1 MTGERGGMDLP
12 AHTPHGMPDDGNEW
26 MAMIEMLDE
35 REVDALLGGTAP
47 AEELAPIAAVVTQ
60 LRARAAAE
68 PAPPMSP
75 ELRAQLYAPAV
86 VSLHAHRAARFA
98 LVRAAVAA
106 AVAALALVGVG
117 AAQNRLPSGIQD
129 VVSSTADLVG
139 IDVSR
144 SDERHATDDESDD
157 GTSDEVPSTE
167 GTEAPGTTGHD
178 PGDPGY
184 EGTTPGGATPADPGT
199 PGDKE
204 PATPA
209 TPPSNPGNAG
219 GNSDG
224 NANNANNGS
233 NGANGQSN
241 GGTVTTPLDPG
252 ANGQGNGT
260 GKKAG

>member
-1 MTGERGGMDLP
+1 MTGDDGRMNPP
-12 AHTPHGMPDDGNEW
+12 AHTHRGMSDDGPEW
-26 MAMIEMLDE
+26 MTMIEMLDE

-47 AEELAPIAAVVTQ
+47 AEELAPVAAVVTL
-60 LRARAAAE
+60 LRERAAAE
-68 PAPPMSP
+68 PAPPMSAT
-75 ELRAQLYAPAV
+75 LRAQLYAPPV

-106 AVAALALVGVG
+106 SVAALALVGVG
-117 AAQNRLPSGIQD
+117 AAQNRLPSGVQD
-129 VVSSTADLVG
+129 VVSSTAELVG
-139 IDVSR
+139 IDVPR
-144 SDERHATDDESDD
+144 SDERHLTDDGSDD

-167 GTEAPGTTGHD
+167 APGSTELQ
-178 PGDPGY
+178 GDPGH

-224 NANNANNGS
+224 NANNGQSNGTGTD
-233 NGANGQSN
+233 NAPEDPGANGQSN
-241 GGTVTTPLDPG
+241 SNKP
-252 ANGQGNGT
+252 A
-260 GKKAG
+260 

>member
-1 MTGERGGMDLP
+1 MTGERRRLNLP
-12 AHTPHGMPDDGNEW
+12 AHTHRGMTDDGPQW
-26 MAMIEMLDE
+26 MTMIEMLDE

-47 AEELAPIAAVVTQ
+47 AEELAPVAAVATQ

-68 PAPPMSP
+68 PAPPMSAA
-75 ELRAQLYAPAV
+75 LRAQLAAPPV

-106 AVAALALVGVG
+106 AVAVLALVGVG
-117 AAQNRLPSGIQD
+117 AAQNRLPSGVQD

-139 IDVSR
+139 IDVPR

-167 GTEAPGTTGHD
+167 GTEVPGSTEQQNQ
-178 PGDPGY
+178 GDPGY

-209 TPPSNPGNAG
+209 TPPSNPGNAS
-219 GNSDG
+219 GNG
-224 NANNANNGS
+224 NNGAGVNNNADNNAGTT
-233 NGANGQSN
+233 GQSS
-241 GGTVTTPLDPG
+241 
-252 ANGQGNGT
+252 GT
-260 GKKAG
+260 GTGRKAG

>member
-1 MTGERGGMDLP
+1 MTGEEGRMDPL
-12 AHTPHGMPDDGNEW
+12 AHTHPGMPDDGQEW
-26 MAMIEMLDE
+26 MTMIEMLDE

-47 AEELAPIAAVVTQ
+47 AEELAPVAAVVTA
-60 LRARAAAE
+60 LRERAAAE

-75 ELRAQLYAPAV
+75 ELRTQLYAPPV

-106 AVAALALVGVG
+106 AVAVLALVGVG
-117 AAQNRLPSGIQD
+117 AAQNRLPSGVQD

-139 IDVSR
+139 LDVPR
-144 SDERHATDDESDD
+144 SDERHATDDGSDD

-167 GTEAPGTTGHD
+167 GTEAPGSTERQD
-178 PGDPGY
+178 QGDPGH
-184 EGTTPGGATPADPGT
+184 EGTTPGGASPADPGT

-219 GNSDG
+219 GSSGG
-224 NANNANNGS
+224 NGNNG
-233 NGANGQSN
+233 GNGQSN
-241 GGTVTTPLDPG
+241 GTGAGNAPVDPG
-252 ANGQGNGT
+252 ANGQGNGNKP
-260 GKKAG
+260 G